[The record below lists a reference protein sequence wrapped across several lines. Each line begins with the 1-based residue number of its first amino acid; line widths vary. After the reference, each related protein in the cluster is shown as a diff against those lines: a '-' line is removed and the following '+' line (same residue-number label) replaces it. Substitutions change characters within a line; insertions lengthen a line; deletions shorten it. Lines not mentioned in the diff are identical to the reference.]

1 MESSAAVAPIF
12 AMESFTAYASLD
24 STDII
29 VDMRPRANESNGQP
43 AAVDAGDDALE
54 VSRSQR
60 RREALDVLQLAH
72 ALVALPDAQLKA
84 MPLTD
89 DLREEIRN
97 ARGVKQQIAHK
108 RQTQFLAKQMRRLD
122 DGEIEAI
129 RAALDRDRGVA
140 RRETA
145 ALHQLEAWRDRLI
158 EEGDEALGE
167 LLTRFPDADRQ
178 QLRQLA
184 RQARTEREQNKPL
197 HAYRELFRLLREIA
211 GN

>member
-1 MESSAAVAPIF
+1 
-12 AMESFTAYASLD
+12 
-24 STDII
+24 
-29 VDMRPRANESNGQP
+29 MRPRANESNGQP
-43 AAVDAGDDALE
+43 AGAATGDDALE

-108 RQTQFLAKQMRRLD
+108 RQTQFLAKQMRRLE

-158 EEGDEALGE
+158 DEGDEALGE
-167 LLTRFPDADRQ
+167 LLARFPGADRQ

-211 GN
+211 GD